1 MMSNAK
7 DRLKRLLDGD
17 LEASDI
23 AEDASL
29 VSLADRLYGI
39 KIANVKPVKA
49 RDMIAGE
56 GGIDQPETQQFGQT
70 SDMMVEVIEPAAMPL
85 PQLNHLAMPDL
96 PAKKSRF
103 SILSLLSL
111 GGLVFVILNLFGLF
125 SSLFESS
132 CSIGTCRSDGQTR
145 LNLMDIHKFGES
157 DGWSYSVLT
166 EGMSGVG
173 GTSGGVGIPDIV
185 ALLSL
190 ITLLILSRRK

>member
-85 PQLNHLAMPDL
+85 PQLDHLAMPDL
-96 PAKKSRF
+96 PTKKSRF
-103 SILSLLSL
+103 SILSILSL
-111 GGLVFVILNLFGLF
+111 DGLV
-125 SSLFESS
+125 S
-132 CSIGTCRSDGQTR
+132 
-145 LNLMDIHKFGES
+145 
-157 DGWSYSVLT
+157 
-166 EGMSGVG
+166 
-173 GTSGGVGIPDIV
+173 
-185 ALLSL
+185 
-190 ITLLILSRRK
+190 

>member
-1 MMSNAK
+1 MSNAK

-96 PAKKSRF
+96 PTKKSRF
-103 SILSLLSL
+103 SILSLISL

-157 DGWSYSVLT
+157 DGWAYSVLT

>member
-85 PQLNHLAMPDL
+85 PQLDHLAMPHL
-96 PAKKSRF
+96 PTKKSRF
-103 SILSLLSL
+103 SILSILSL

-145 LNLMDIHKFGES
+145 LNLMDIYKFGES

>member
-1 MMSNAK
+1 MSNAK

-85 PQLNHLAMPDL
+85 PQLDHLAMPDL
-96 PAKKSRF
+96 PTKKKPFFNSINTF
-103 SILSLLSL
+103 S
-111 GGLVFVILNLFGLF
+111 GWF
-125 SSLFESS
+125 SV
-132 CSIGTCRSDGQTR
+132 R
-145 LNLMDIHKFGES
+145 DIKFI
-157 DGWSYSVLT
+157 WA
-166 EGMSGVG
+166 
-173 GTSGGVGIPDIV
+173 IFFIV
-185 ALLSL
+185 
-190 ITLLILSRRK
+190 